1 MIVAL
6 FFLAYVFFG
15 NHPLLPEVVRWK
27 GASFS
32 KAMTHQWLSTEGVFG
47 IALGVSAGFVF
58 LFVLF
63 GSLLDRAGAGNF
75 FIKLAF
81 ALLGHLRG
89 GPAKAA
95 VLSSAMTGVISGS
108 SIANVVTTGTFTIPL
123 MKRVGFSPEKRSEE
137 HTSELQSL
145 MRISYAVF
153 C

>member
-1 MIVAL
+1 MIVSL

-63 GSLLDRAGAGNF
+63 GSLLDRAGAGHF
-75 FIKLAF
+75 FIKLPFPLPVHPSA
-81 ALLGHLRG
+81 R
-89 GPAKAA
+89 PAKEP
-95 VLSSAMTGVISGS
+95 VLSSARTAGNSGS
-108 SIANVVTTGTFTIPL
+108 S
-123 MKRVGFSPEKRSEE
+123 
-137 HTSELQSL
+137 
-145 MRISYAVF
+145 
-153 C
+153 

>member
-1 MIVAL
+1 
-6 FFLAYVFFG
+6 
-15 NHPLLPEVVRWK
+15 
-27 GASFS
+27 
-32 KAMTHQWLSTEGVFG
+32 MTHQWLSTEGVFG

-95 VLSSAMTGVISGS
+95 VPSSAMTGVISGS
-108 SIANVVTTGTFTIPL
+108 SIANVVTTGTFPIPL
-123 MKRVGFSPEKRSEE
+123 MKRAGFSPDQADPREA
-137 HTSELQSL
+137 HTRE
-145 MRISYAVF
+145 
-153 C
+153 